1 MRTTALQKRAARNA
15 PPAVP
20 SLVDVS
26 VLENLFDQV
35 LDVAFFVKDAAGSYV
50 VVNESL
56 VARHGLRAKSQVIGR
71 RPRDICPGDFGG
83 VPSDQ
88 DAAVLRTGRPI
99 VDHLELHWYAPHRP
113 GWCLTTKLPIRDA
126 GGSVVGL
133 IGVSQDV
140 RAPVR
145 PEEVPP
151 GLAAALNRFEADPAD
166 PVTPAGLARRAGL
179 TPHRFARLMKRFFGV
194 TPGQFIAKTRV
205 TLASRLLRET
215 DQSVAAIAVACGFY
229 DHSAFTRAFRKLT
242 GKTPTELR
250 LRSALQSQAN
260 PVECRAGRRLD
271 RSARSP

>member
-1 MRTTALQKRAARNA
+1 MRTTATRKAARVA
-15 PPAVP
+15 PAPIP
-20 SLVDVS
+20 SLVDTS

-35 LDVAFFVKDAAGSYV
+35 PDVAFFVKDAAGRYA

-56 VARHGLRAKSQVIGR
+56 VARHGLRAKSQLIGR
-71 RPRDICPGDFGG
+71 RPRDICPGQFGG
-83 VPSDQ
+83 IPSDQ

-126 GGSVVGL
+126 GGGVVGL
-133 IGVSQDV
+133 IGVSRDV
-140 RAPVR
+140 RAPIR
-145 PEEVPP
+145 PTDVPP
-151 GLAAALNRFEADPAD
+151 GLAEALNRFEADPGE
-166 PVTPAGLARRAGL
+166 PVTPAGLARRAGVAS
-179 TPHRFARLMKRFFGV
+179 HRFARLMRRFFGV

-215 DQSVAAIAVACGFY
+215 DQSVAGIAVACGFY

-250 LRSALQSQAN
+250 QRPGRPSQVGPAGR
-260 PVECRAGRRLD
+260 RAGRRSPRPV
-271 RSARSP
+271 RSS